1 MQEHVPYDGS
11 RWLTE
16 GVPTAR
22 SLEQL
27 VNIII
32 EKRGYTQAELSA
44 ADAEMLYSPDLLLN
58 SDRFADRVEHAIKR
72 KQKILVYGDYDVDG
86 ITGST
91 IFCQAIMEKFGVSGE
106 QLHCFIPDRYIH
118 GYGLNM
124 VVAPN
129 IVAQGF
135 DVVITIDNGS
145 TAAAAVRFL
154 KQHGIDTLVNDHH
167 LISLEEEIAPAYAIV
182 NQNQSGC
189 PYPNKHLC
197 GAGVAWKM
205 VEKLCGR
212 AHAMKWIDLLGLA
225 LVADVMELRG
235 ENRTLEKL
243 ALQKARKDPH
253 RVIWAFCNISDRH
266 RYADL
271 TSENFAYDIGPGT
284 NVSHRMRRPFGAP
297 NPAVELALGNS
308 DKVGEVVTLDRLVDH
323 RQYIQERVSDLLQ
336 QTVREQE
343 GKALLFLAPT
353 ERYFYDEG
361 TAGIHAASLLQ
372 STGKP
377 AVAFAPGRTASA
389 PWKASCRSPAWY
401 NMKEA
406 LHRAKQYLT
415 VYGGHAKA
423 AGLSIKQQNIPE
435 FRQFLW
441 NDAAVHARGLKLQA
455 EKQVDAIIEPALLQQ
470 LVHEERR
477 QFAAA
482 LEYLGPFGEGNQ
494 GPQLLLPNAHI
505 RDYQE
510 ITALNRHLKL
520 ETDSGPMLWYFW
532 GFPRSRL
539 FCDNLHLLHDTLVS
553 PSLATLSEDAPQ
565 IQILIQSMRQSLR
578 QLQILAQPRG
588 QQGELFPT
596 AQ

>member
-16 GVPTAR
+16 NAPTVC

-27 VNIII
+27 VNVLI
-32 EKRGYTQAELSA
+32 ERRGYTQAELSA
-44 ADAEMLYSPDLLLN
+44 ADPETLYSPDLLLN
-58 SDRFADRVEHAIKR
+58 SDRFADRMEDAIKR

-86 ITGST
+86 IMGTT
-91 IFCQAIMEKFGVSGE
+91 LFCQAIMEKFGVSGE
-106 QLHCFIPDRYIH
+106 QLHYFIPDRYVH

-124 VVAPN
+124 NVAPD
-129 IVAQGF
+129 IVAQDF
-135 DVVITIDNGS
+135 NLVVTIDNGS

-154 KQHGIDTLVNDHH
+154 KQHCIDTLVNDHH
-167 LISLEEEIAPAYAIV
+167 LISIEEEIAPAYAIV

-243 ALQKARKDPH
+243 ALQKARADPH
-253 RVIWAFCNISDRH
+253 RVIWAFCNIGDRH

-271 TSENFAYDIGPGT
+271 TSENFAYDVGPGI
-284 NVSHRMRRPFGAP
+284 NVSHRMPRPFGAP
-297 NPAVELALGNS
+297 NPAVELALGKS
-308 DKVGEVVTLDRLVDH
+308 DRVGEVVTLDRLVDH
-323 RQYIQERVSDLLQ
+323 RQYIQERVSDLLV
-336 QTVREQE
+336 QTIREQE
-343 GKALLFLAPT
+343 SKALLFLAPS

-372 STGKP
+372 ATGKP
-377 AVAFAPGRTASA
+377 AVAFAPGRTALA
-389 PWKASCRSPAWY
+389 PWKASCRSPGWY
-401 NMKEA
+401 NMKEG
-406 LHRAKQYLT
+406 LHRAKRYLK

-423 AGLSIKQQNIPE
+423 AGLSIEQQRVPE

-441 NDAAVHARGLKLQA
+441 NDAAEHARGRTLQA
-455 EKQVDAIIEPALLQQ
+455 EKQVDAIIEPALLMR
-470 LVHEERR
+470 LMNEERC

-505 RDYQE
+505 RDYEE

-520 ETDSGPMLWYFW
+520 ETDSGPMIWYFW

-539 FCDNLHLLHDTLVS
+539 FWDNMHLLHDILVS

-565 IQILIQSMRQSLR
+565 IRSLIQSMRQSLR
-578 QLQILAQPRG
+578 QLPILAQSRG
-588 QQGELFPT
+588 QQG
-596 AQ
+596 